1 MIAFIS
7 LAISV
12 VALAIV
18 AHIYLKQNE
27 VINEVVVEY
36 GEGAVPLKKA
46 HRGDACYDL
55 CVNRDVILKNGR
67 QVLPTGIR
75 LGLPLGYHAFI
86 LPTSGNCSKGM
97 NARIVNEAG
106 EKVEYRIDADVE
118 IGTIDNCYRGKLGVI
133 LNIDQYLP
141 KKDVVFI
148 ERGIKVAQL
157 WITKGEEFMLTEDV
171 ISNDTDRGSDG
182 YGSTDK
188 KA

>member
-1 MIAFIS
+1 MIAFIL
-7 LAISV
+7 LALSV

-18 AHIYLKQNE
+18 AHIYIKQNE

-55 CVNRDVILKNGR
+55 CVSRDVILKNGR
-67 QVLPTGIR
+67 QVLPTEIR

-106 EKVEYRIDADVE
+106 EKVEHRIDADVE
-118 IGTIDNCYRGKLGVI
+118 IGTIDNFAGMPREEMELKPVEDRKGNFEPIFKGLTCEQGQCEASRCLQCDLRVPIQKVQNFNTYA
-133 LNIDQYLP
+133 
-141 KKDVVFI
+141 
-148 ERGIKVAQL
+148 ER
-157 WITKGEEFMLTEDV
+157 
-171 ISNDTDRGSDG
+171 
-182 YGSTDK
+182 
-188 KA
+188 